1 MAAFSVRLFG
11 TLQIQRDD
19 APVYGLDVRKSQE
32 LLCYLLLHRDHIYPR
47 ETLAGLLWGDVST
60 AQARKC
66 VRQALWQLQAALGGP
81 TEPARQRVILS
92 TADAIQINQTATLWL
107 DVAELEQTFALV
119 KGRSGEELDAP
130 TAELLRTTTRLYQGD
145 LLEGWYQD
153 WCIYE
158 RERLQNM
165 YLALLDKLM
174 AYAEAHHAYDDA
186 LASGEQIL
194 RYDRAHERTHYRMMR
209 LHFLAGDRAAALRQY
224 QRCAATL
231 KEELAVE
238 PSQRTIE
245 LQRQIKADRLDLLE
259 SLTTTAAPPPP
270 ATARGGIAVGE
281 VLARL
286 KEHWSEL
293 VLLERRIAV
302 DIEALE
308 LALEQQ

>member
-1 MAAFSVRLFG
+1 MATLSVRLFG
-11 TLQIQRDD
+11 TLQIERDD

-32 LLCYLLLHRDHIYPR
+32 LLCYLLLHRDHLYPR
-47 ETLAGLLWGDVST
+47 ETLAGLLWGDAST

-231 KEELAVE
+231 EEELAVK

-245 LQRQIKADRLDLLE
+245 LQRQIKADRLDAPEYLSTAL
-259 SLTTTAAPPPP
+259 SPLTPAILPGQ
-270 ATARGGIAVGE
+270 ATAKE
-281 VLARL
+281 LLAQL
-286 KEHWSEL
+286 KAHWHEL
-293 VLLERRIAV
+293 AILERRISA
-302 DIEALE
+302 DIVALE